1 MDSGGGVLEQLRRG
15 RAGTA
20 PGASG
25 AAGDPGARP
34 GEEGD
39 ESAGPSFG
47 YLRGARD
54 RALHVTFRRERC
66 GDAVALPYSWLGPA
80 RFHPS
85 RGIELLFVG
94 GEYVLVTLRGR
105 NLGAPTGVGIDLFES
120 GFLRHRVTWVR
131 EVPTP
136 ESRALPDTACV
147 VDHIEVRVV
156 TPEEAAQVLK

>member
-1 MDSGGGVLEQLRRG
+1 MVS
-15 RAGTA
+15 AY
-20 PGASG
+20 SSSCG
-25 AAGDPGARP
+25 AAAWAESGARP

-39 ESAGPSFG
+39 EAAGPSFG

-105 NLGAPTGVGIDLFES
+105 NLGTAVGTGIDLFES

-131 EVPTP
+131 EVPAA
-136 ESRALPDTACV
+136 ESRALPETACV
-147 VDHIEVRVV
+147 VDRIEVRVV
-156 TPEEAAQVLK
+156 APEEAAQVLK

>member
-1 MDSGGGVLEQLRRG
+1 MDNGGGVLEQLRRG
-15 RAGTA
+15 RVGTA

-25 AAGDPGARP
+25 ATGDPNARS

-94 GEYVLVTLRGR
+94 GEYILVTLRGR
-105 NLGAPTGVGIDLFES
+105 NLGAPTGVAIDLFES
-120 GFLRHRVTWVR
+120 GLLRHRVTWVR
-131 EVPTP
+131 EVPTA
-136 ESRALPDTACV
+136 ESRALPETACV
-147 VDHIEVRVV
+147 VDRIEVRVV
-156 TPEEAAQVLK
+156 TPEEAAELFQ